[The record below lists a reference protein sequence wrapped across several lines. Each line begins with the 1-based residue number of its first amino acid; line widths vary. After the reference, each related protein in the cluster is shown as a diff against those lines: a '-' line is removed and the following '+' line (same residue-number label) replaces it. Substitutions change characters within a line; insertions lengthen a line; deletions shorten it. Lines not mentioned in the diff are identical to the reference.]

1 MLINMQT
8 ESRYLPQFALLPGI
22 TINDLFT
29 HVSTFKRDQVKP
41 DQQSM
46 RLWLSINGFYN
57 GISVYVVPCFDLSQ
71 CLEKLNI
78 YGKPLNKDI
87 YLKVFKTTEDK
98 IFFSLQY
105 QQIIG
110 SYVLFELTTE
120 QHDQLIALHK
130 AV

>member
-1 MLINMQT
+1 MLINNQI

-41 DQQSM
+41 DQESM
-46 RLWLSINGFYN
+46 RLWLNMDGFYN
-57 GISVYVVPCFDLSQ
+57 GISVYVLPCFDLSQ

-87 YLKVFKTTEDK
+87 YLKVYKTAEGK
-98 IFFSLQY
+98 IFLSMQY

-110 SYVLFELTTE
+110 SYVLLELTTQ